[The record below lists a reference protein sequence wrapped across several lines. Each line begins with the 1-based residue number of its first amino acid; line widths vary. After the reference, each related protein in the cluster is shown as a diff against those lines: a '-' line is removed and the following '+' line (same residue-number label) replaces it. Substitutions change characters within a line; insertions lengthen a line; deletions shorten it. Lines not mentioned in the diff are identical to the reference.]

1 LTSEVQKKN
10 LNFLDNSSSSD
21 SDSAALITKV
31 EVNTVQEA
39 EEESYSDSFE
49 EINQTIE
56 SNTRKQD
63 VADLLMTATA
73 EQLDVL
79 K

>member
-1 LTSEVQKKN
+1 M
-10 LNFLDNSSSSD
+10 
-21 SDSAALITKV
+21 

-49 EINQTIE
+49 EVNQTIE
-56 SNTRKQD
+56 SSRKKD

-73 EQLDVL
+73 EQLSVL
-79 K
+79 

>member
-1 LTSEVQKKN
+1 MQKKN

>member
-1 LTSEVQKKN
+1 VQKKN

>member
-1 LTSEVQKKN
+1 MQKKN

-21 SDSAALITKV
+21 SDSVALITKV